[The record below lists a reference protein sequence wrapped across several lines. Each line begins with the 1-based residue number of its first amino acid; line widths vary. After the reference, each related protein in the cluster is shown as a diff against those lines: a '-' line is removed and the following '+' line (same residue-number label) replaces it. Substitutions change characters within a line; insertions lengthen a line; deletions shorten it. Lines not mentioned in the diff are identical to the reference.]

1 MVAKLFL
8 RGAGSNTR
16 GSSVAHRALLFY
28 DTAKTKDS
36 NLEDNSKALLT
47 CFAIA
52 MKLAGAR
59 DVKMDKDME
68 HRILDVLDWKVERG
82 GDETLLEKVMQ
93 SVPRSGRRRAAAM
106 ADGVV
111 LTQCLTSG
119 RTIRKWANVI
129 LHATAEKD
137 P

>member
-1 MVAKLFL
+1 
-8 RGAGSNTR
+8 
-16 GSSVAHRALLFY
+16 
-28 DTAKTKDS
+28 
-36 NLEDNSKALLT
+36 
-47 CFAIA
+47 